1 MAVQLGLCRSDR
13 RSPFRSQDRL
23 DCRDRATDCQS
34 GALLGR
40 VRVSFSEARGAWSTA
55 INARDARE
63 SHEITRQEVTAAMEV
78 SVTSLDLDIRMFV
91 RLLIAVVLGAL
102 VGYERER
109 AGKPAGVRT
118 HGMVSL
124 GAALFAV
131 VSLHGFAGAG
141 DTARV
146 AAQIVTGI
154 GFIGAGAILHDRT
167 RVHVL
172 TTAAS
177 LWVTAAIGLAI
188 GVGMVVVSVATT
200 LLVFVLLRFGPRPGL
215 KRGQGCAE

>member
-1 MAVQLGLCRSDR
+1 MGMNTIPLELDVQ
-13 RSPFRSQDRL
+13 
-23 DCRDRATDCQS
+23 
-34 GALLGR
+34 
-40 VRVSFSEARGAWSTA
+40 
-55 INARDARE
+55 
-63 SHEITRQEVTAAMEV
+63 
-78 SVTSLDLDIRMFV
+78 MFL

-131 VSLHGFAGAG
+131 VSIHGFGGTG
-141 DTARV
+141 DPARV

-154 GFIGAGAILHDRT
+154 GFLGAGAILHQHSN
-167 RVHVL
+167 VHGL

-177 LWVTAAIGLAI
+177 LWVTAAIGLAV
-188 GVGMVVVSVATT
+188 GVGMVLMSLATAV
-200 LLVFVLLRFGPRPGL
+200 LVFLLLRFGPRPGL
-215 KRGQGCAE
+215 KESDADVE